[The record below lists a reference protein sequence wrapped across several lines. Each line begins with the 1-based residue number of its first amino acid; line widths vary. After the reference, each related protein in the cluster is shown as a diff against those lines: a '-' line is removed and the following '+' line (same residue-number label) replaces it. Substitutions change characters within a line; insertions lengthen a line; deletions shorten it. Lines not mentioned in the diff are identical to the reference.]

1 MAPNQSKLTLHPW
14 LDAPLY
20 NRIRYPQWK
29 IYLYNAA
36 QKMCTSLDLT
46 GAYCLVARQ
55 DDWDTHPKNFTPYR
69 PPSPGGL
76 HPAVTRPRPT
86 FTMPAFFTRNSTT
99 FERAQ
104 WKFDKECF
112 EKYDEAETIL
122 HSAIVESLSQG
133 TIRMINTQN
142 VAGIASLS
150 ALQLVEV
157 IHKLYSTPTL
167 QDITTVE
174 TDLKRPLNNFEDFLD
189 HVTDHINHYES
200 LRSFNQQVSNITK
213 IQTFKESIK
222 RWPQFDSLIDAWE
235 LSNNNVLTRDFSSF
249 TDYLIS
255 QYGNLPT
262 DAKPR
267 GGNAFNANKGKKGKG
282 KGKGHKGKDK
292 QNKGRSRGAGRYV
305 YWDTDDAPQSK
316 RPRYERQASSAVNN
330 TDEPIEPSTPEDT
343 ASVRSHT
350 SARSSASSVNQVHG
364 TNTTTQLTSS
374 QTNPDPSLYFYCHY
388 HGWNLSHSGD
398 QCRVMLNDT
407 SYLRAHKEAASPAD
421 TNPPGNI
428 CIEPERTEGRTRP
441 YLKAWGTYSR

>member
-1 MAPNQSKLTLHPW
+1 
-14 LDAPLY
+14 
-20 NRIRYPQWK
+20 
-29 IYLYNAA
+29 
-36 QKMCTSLDLT
+36 
-46 GAYCLVARQ
+46 
-55 DDWDTHPKNFTPYR
+55 
-69 PPSPGGL
+69 
-76 HPAVTRPRPT
+76 
-86 FTMPAFFTRNSTT
+86 MPAFFTRNSTT

-112 EKYDEAETIL
+112 EKYDEAETVL

-222 RWPQFDSLIDAWE
+222 RWPQFDSLIDAWG

-267 GGNAFNANKGKKGKG
+267 GGHAFNANKGKKGKG

-292 QNKGRSRGAGRYV
+292 QNKGKSRGAGRYV
-305 YWDTDDAPQSK
+305 YWDTDDVPQAK
-316 RPRYERQASSAVNN
+316 RPRHERQASSAVSN
-330 TDEPIEPSTPEDT
+330 TDEPIDPLTPEDT

-441 YLKAWGTYSR
+441 YLKAWGNYSR